1 MAELNTTATDMTK
14 QDATDRTRTAAE
26 ALKEAL
32 EALEALRPLFADEV
46 EDARFSIFGALS
58 LVEQIQAAL
67 PAPRDQASRRDMEKG
82 ALLALE
88 EICQE
93 RGLDP
98 KKVLFGSVS
107 KASELERQP
116 GVALSQ

>member
-1 MAELNTTATDMTK
+1 MAELNSTATDITK
-14 QDATDRTRTAAE
+14 QNAADQARTAAE

-32 EALEALRPLFADEV
+32 EALEALRPLFGDEV
-46 EDARFSIFGALS
+46 ETPASPFSGRS

-93 RGLDP
+93 RGLNP

-107 KASELERQP
+107 KASELLR
-116 GVALSQ
+116 

>member
-1 MAELNTTATDMTK
+1 MAEPNTTATDITK
-14 QDATDRTRTAAE
+14 QNAADQARIAAE

-32 EALEALRPLFADEV
+32 EALEALRPLFGDEV

-67 PAPRDQASRRDMEKG
+67 PAPRDEASRRDMEKS
-82 ALLALE
+82 ALLAFE

-98 KKVLFGSVS
+98 KKALFGSVS
-107 KASELERQP
+107 KTSEL
-116 GVALSQ
+116 GDALGQ

>member
-1 MAELNTTATDMTK
+1 MAELNSTATDITK
-14 QDATDRTRTAAE
+14 QNAADQARTAAE

-32 EALEALRPLFADEV
+32 EALEALRLLFADEV

-58 LVEQIQAAL
+58 LVEQILAAL
-67 PAPRDQASRRDMEKG
+67 PAPRDKASRREIEKG

-88 EICQE
+88 EICQA
-93 RGLDP
+93 RGLNP

-107 KASELERQP
+107 KASELLR
-116 GVALSQ
+116 

>member
-1 MAELNTTATDMTK
+1 MAEPNYTATDMTK
-14 QDATDRTRTAAE
+14 QNAADQARTAAE

-46 EDARFSIFGALS
+46 EDARFSVFGALS

-67 PAPRDQASRRDMEKG
+67 PAPRDETSRRDMAKS

-88 EICQE
+88 EIC
-93 RGLDP
+93 LVPAFAD
-98 KKVLFGSVS
+98 S
-107 KASELERQP
+107 
-116 GVALSQ
+116 

>member
-1 MAELNTTATDMTK
+1 MTSTASDDVR
-14 QDATDRTRTAAE
+14 QDAADRARTAAE
-26 ALKEAL
+26 ALGEAL
-32 EALEALRPLFADEV
+32 EALEALRQLFADEV

-67 PAPRDQASRRDMEKG
+67 PAPRDEASHRDMEKC
-82 ALLALE
+82 ALLAFE

-98 KKVLFGSVS
+98 KKVLFRSLS
-107 KASELERQP
+107 KAPVLERQP
-116 GVALSQ
+116 DEALGQ

>member
-1 MAELNTTATDMTK
+1 MTMTSTASDGGR
-14 QDATDRTRTAAE
+14 QDAADRARTAAE
-26 ALKEAL
+26 ALEEAL

-67 PAPRDQASRRDMEKG
+67 PAPRDKASRRDMEKG

-98 KKVLFGSVS
+98 KRVLFGSVS
-107 KASELERQP
+107 KASELEQQP
-116 GVALSQ
+116 AEALGQ